1 MGSTAGSLLLG
12 FWLLGGG
19 TPVDVPPSA
28 GAGPRSG
35 SLARA
40 SAVGPGT
47 LAWSA
52 AAGRSAPAP
61 SGAAERSAPPPSG
74 AAERA
79 SGSPAEGPAADDA
92 EAPKTERPAA
102 DDAEAPKAEGSAE
115 TGRASEPPSAGS
127 EGPADGPSPD
137 PRAAAPGASAVEAAG
152 PTTEAASTP
161 PDEAEDLSLEDI
173 FGDAEDV
180 PAADVEAEALGSPEE
195 TAPGKGILSLPGTLD
210 TRVRIV
216 TSAYFDVDRADAPG
230 FSRNENRLEFYFAYS
245 PNEHIQIVGDV
256 EPVFLGVAQAQE
268 LGDLATRSMLTPF
281 HVESDA
287 AYVALLDLLPGL
299 DIKVGRQILVWG
311 TADKFNPTNN
321 LNPDDLEDRPLFT
334 EPIANQ
340 MVVVD
345 VAPWGDKVWFEG
357 VYIPLFYPALLPPS
371 ASAALKDPQSPVPF
385 AEYSDLRT
393 IDALQQRLDANEALV
408 PKVKGH
414 IVQPKPSFRNSQ
426 AAFKIGWSFW
436 EVDMSLSYYY
446 GRHDIP
452 TPVNV
457 ESTQIRPSDPAVTP
471 PEQLHAECCF
481 VSDAFLEY
489 PRMQVVGYDFAA
501 QLPFLGDLG
510 IWGEMGLFIPE
521 RKTLRIEFPIPILV
535 DGELR
540 TEIEGVTIRK
550 TPFVKATA
558 GMDYTFGK
566 HVYVQAQY
574 LRGFIDEFGV
584 DHIGNYLVAGTD
596 LIFFGRHLIFR
607 LFGVVDFPTGRK
619 DFLGRKDKGS
629 AVLFPEILMVPPW
642 GFLTFELGGFVFLGD
657 ETTKFGQKAT
667 GSSIV
672 FLKATGQ
679 F

>member
-1 MGSTAGSLLLG
+1 MGVLAESLVLTLG
-12 FWLLGGG
+12 LFGGTHASLGG
-19 TPVDVPPSA
+19 VDAIGALGPTGSASAPP
-28 GAGPRSG
+28 
-35 SLARA
+35 LALRLPSRRA
-40 SAVGPGT
+40 SVRSTVQPPADAPVRRPVEPD
-47 LAWSA
+47 APPP
-52 AAGRSAPAP
+52 AGGDEGEEPNASDADASRAEEDSSKAPPDATTPSIGDEAEEAAP
-61 SGAAERSAPPPSG
+61 SGAREG
-74 AAERA
+74 ASTETET
-79 SGSPAEGPAADDA
+79 STAADDA
-92 EAPKTERPAA
+92 
-102 DDAEAPKAEGSAE
+102 
-115 TGRASEPPSAGS
+115 ASEPEAG
-127 EGPADGPSPD
+127 
-137 PRAAAPGASAVEAAG
+137 
-152 PTTEAASTP
+152 
-161 PDEAEDLSLEDI
+161 AEELSLEDI
-173 FGDAEDV
+173 FGDASDV
-180 PAADVEAEALGSPEE
+180 PAAEATPSEAGEASAERP
-195 TAPGKGILSLPGTLD
+195 KGGLRLPGTLD
-210 TRVRIV
+210 TRIRIV
-216 TSAYFDVDRADAPG
+216 TSAYFDVDRADEPG

-256 EPVFLGVAQAQE
+256 EPVFLGIAQAQE
-268 LGDLATRSMLTPF
+268 LGDLATRQMLTPF

-287 AYVALLDLLPGL
+287 AYVAVHDLLPGL

-385 AEYSDLRT
+385 AEYGDLRT
-393 IDALQQRLDANEALV
+393 IHELQERLDANEALV

-457 ESTQIRPSDPAVTP
+457 ESTQVRPSDPAITP

-521 RKTLRIEFPIPILV
+521 RKTLRIEFPVPILV

-540 TEIEGVTIRK
+540 TEMEGVTIRK

-629 AVLFPEILMVPPW
+629 AVIFPEILMVPPW
-642 GFLTFELGGFVFLGD
+642 GFVTFELGGFVFLGD

>member
-1 MGSTAGSLLLG
+1 MGAAVASLVLGLAWVGGSGLAWAPVPAPVAASDGAAAGLSLG
-12 FWLLGGG
+12 IAFAPPPGTGPADRSDAPAEDDAPAEPPAREDEPGG
-19 TPVDVPPSA
+19 TNEPA
-28 GAGPRSG
+28 GAG
-35 SLARA
+35 
-40 SAVGPGT
+40 
-47 LAWSA
+47 
-52 AAGRSAPAP
+52 AGEPAPAP
-61 SGAAERSAPPPSG
+61 SDAPAEPPEPGREGPPARAVTAEGGAESNAPPPSA
-74 AAERA
+74 AAE
-79 SGSPAEGPAADDA
+79 SGEENP
-92 EAPKTERPAA
+92 
-102 DDAEAPKAEGSAE
+102 
-115 TGRASEPPSAGS
+115 
-127 EGPADGPSPD
+127 
-137 PRAAAPGASAVEAAG
+137 
-152 PTTEAASTP
+152 
-161 PDEAEDLSLEDI
+161 EDLSLEDI
-173 FGDAEDV
+173 FGDASDLPSAE
-180 PAADVEAEALGSPEE
+180 AEEEAEAISGGGERGGL
-195 TAPGKGILSLPGTLD
+195 LRLPGTLD

-216 TSAYFDVDRADAPG
+216 TSAYFDVDRAPEPG

-256 EPVFLGVAQAQE
+256 EPVFLGIAQAQE

-385 AEYSDLRT
+385 VDNGDLRT
-393 IDALQQRLDANEALV
+393 IYELQQRLDANDALV
-408 PKVKGH
+408 PRVVGH
-414 IVQPKPSFRNSQ
+414 VVQPKPSFRNSQ

-457 ESTQIRPSDPAVTP
+457 ESTQIRSTDPATTP

-489 PRMQVVGYDFAA
+489 PKMQVIGYDFAA
-501 QLPFLGDLG
+501 QLPFLGDMG

-521 RKTLRIEFPIPILV
+521 RKTLRIEFPVPILV

-550 TPFVKATA
+550 TPYVKATA
-558 GMDYTFGK
+558 GLDYTFGK

-574 LRGFIDEFGV
+574 LRGFIDEFGA

-607 LFGVVDFPTGRK
+607 LFGVVDFPTGKK

-629 AVLFPEILMVPPW
+629 AVIYPEILMVPPW